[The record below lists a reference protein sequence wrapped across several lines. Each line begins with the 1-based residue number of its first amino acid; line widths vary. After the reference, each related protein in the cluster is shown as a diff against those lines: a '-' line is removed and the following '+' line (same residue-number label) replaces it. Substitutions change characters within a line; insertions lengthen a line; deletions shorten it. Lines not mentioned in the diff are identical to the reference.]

1 MRPLLQRPGLIGRS
15 AELALL
21 HEDLAAAARG
31 NGRCVVIHGDPGVGK
46 TRLLAEF
53 LATAKRRDAQVFSA
67 KAYPLGTATPFA
79 LIGDAFEDRV
89 DLDETKDKSRILENL
104 QKLVWDLAAT
114 RAVVL
119 ALDDVHLAD
128 PSTWE
133 AFHYL
138 ARHAAEHR
146 LLLLVALRSEALE
159 KDASLADLLGS
170 LLQDWVARELALAP
184 LDRSAIWELARRSL
198 GRDDVPAT
206 VAEWLYQKTLGNPL
220 YALGYLQALVE
231 KGGEPDPAALGSVP
245 DTLRRRVGARLSAL
259 PAQALNALEAA
270 AVIGQRATPALIA
283 EVAGLEPNEDLPSLL
298 DDLVARRFL
307 EEDDAG
313 GIVYDFAH
321 PLVQEAVYETIG
333 PLRRRS
339 LHLKA
344 ARAHARAG
352 RPGPAAVHFARGAEP
367 GDKEALELV
376 LSAARQAEAQQS
388 SHEAVAHL
396 QAALALATEADER
409 TRILDELAWQAGLA
423 GDYGSAIPALRELEQ
438 ALAHSNDA
446 KARVTTQL
454 RLSSQL
460 SIGLGDLDQAR
471 AALTLAEKIASEDG
485 DATLQAIALN
495 ERSWLVGLG
504 GDLKGQVELAR
515 QALAAAEKLRDPDL
529 ELRALGSLGHACIVA
544 GDFEAGERAIS
555 QGLDQAR
562 AARNFEQTI
571 WYGAQL
577 PWAWALRGRLPEALE
592 FCRQLHQEVPEAHH
606 AHLLEFEGFAK
617 WLAGRFEEA
626 AADCVRMVGT
636 WSPAGFT
643 AREAWSLATAILCLT
658 EMGKLDEAA
667 AIEARVR
674 RRALPAFYWMSPWY
688 GHAVAL
694 LRRAEGRLEE
704 AAAGL
709 ASSARRLAA
718 MGAEAMAP
726 FVWFELADTA
736 AQFHDLDRAE
746 EAVRG
751 LDGERHTGLHA
762 LARTRL
768 AEARG
773 SQGEAR
779 EAAEAAVQSLAETE
793 FKLYRARAYEARGRI
808 NASPEDLGQALA
820 AYQELPSPK
829 RAQSVLGQLEKMGAD
844 GRRLAARARGAA
856 SLSARERSV
865 AALAVRG
872 HTAREIA
879 ERLFISER
887 TVESHLASTYAKL
900 GLASKRELISRA
912 HELQLS

>member
-21 HEDLAAAARG
+21 QEELAAAARG
-31 NGRCVVIHGDPGVGK
+31 SGRCVVIHGDPGVGK

-53 LATAKRRDAQVFSA
+53 LATAKRRDAQVLSA

-79 LIGDAFEDRV
+79 LISDALEDQM
-89 DLDETKDKSRILENL
+89 DFDETKDKARLLENL

-114 RAVVL
+114 RPVVL

-133 AFHYL
+133 AFHHL
-138 ARHAAEHR
+138 ACHAAEHR

-159 KDASLADLLGS
+159 KDASLADLVGS
-170 LLQDWVARELALAP
+170 LVQDWIARELVLAP

-198 GRDDVPAT
+198 GRDDIPASL
-206 VAEWLYQKTLGNPL
+206 AEWLYQKSLGNPL

-259 PAQALNALEAA
+259 SPQALNALEAA

-283 EVAGLEPNEDLPSLL
+283 EVAGANLEDLPSLL

-307 EEDDAG
+307 EEDDAA

-339 LHLKA
+339 LHLKT

-352 RPGPAAVHFARGAEP
+352 RPGPAAVHLARGAEP
-367 GDKEALELV
+367 GDEEALELV

-388 SHEAVAHL
+388 PHEAVAHL
-396 QAALALATEADER
+396 QAALALATENEAR

-423 GDYGSAIPALRELEQ
+423 GDYGSAIPALRELER
-438 ALAHSNDA
+438 ALHDSKDA

-460 SIGLGDLDQAR
+460 SIGLGDLEQAG
-471 AALTLAEKIASEDG
+471 AALTQAERIAAEGG
-485 DATLQAIALN
+485 DPTLQAIALN
-495 ERSWLVGLG
+495 ERSWLIGIG

-529 ELRALGSLGHACIVA
+529 ELRALGSLGHASLVA
-544 GDFEAGERAIS
+544 GDLETGERAIS

-592 FCRQLHQEVPEAHH
+592 FCRRLHQEVPEAHH
-606 AHLLEFEGFAK
+606 AHLLEFEGLVK

-626 AADCVRMVGT
+626 AADCLRMVGT

-643 AREAWSLATAILCLT
+643 ARETWSLGTAILCLT
-658 EMGKLDEAA
+658 EMGKLDEAG

-674 RRALPAFYWMSPWY
+674 RRALPAFYWMTPWY
-688 GHAVAL
+688 GHAVAI

-709 ASSARRLAA
+709 EAAARRLAA
-718 MGAEAMAP
+718 MGAESMLPLA
-726 FVWFELADTA
+726 WLELADTA
-736 AQFHDLDRAE
+736 AQLHDLDRAG
-746 EAVRG
+746 EAADQ
-751 LDGERHTGLHA
+751 LDRERHPGLAA
-762 LARTRL
+762 LARARL

-773 SQGEAR
+773 SQTEAR
-779 EAAEAAVQSLAETE
+779 AAADEAVQDLAETN
-793 FKLYRARAYEARGRI
+793 FRLYRARAFETRGRVKP
-808 NASPEDLGQALA
+808 SPEDLATALA
-820 AYQELPSPK
+820 TYRELPSPK
-829 RAQSVLGQLEKMGAD
+829 RAESVLAQLERLGAD

-887 TVESHLASTYAKL
+887 TVESHLASAYAKL
-900 GLASKRELISRA
+900 GLVSKRELISRA
-912 HELQLS
+912 HELQLG